1 MIFRSVGFGVGF
13 RIPANQF
20 KMILNCEITADNI
33 FSQNAIYHAAM
44 GVERHFLAVFIRH
57 KLPAQSMPGGNL
69 SFDEVDD
76 MDIRPGGDLPA

>member
-1 MIFRSVGFGVGF
+1 
-13 RIPANQF
+13 
-20 KMILNCEITADNI
+20 MILNCEITADNI